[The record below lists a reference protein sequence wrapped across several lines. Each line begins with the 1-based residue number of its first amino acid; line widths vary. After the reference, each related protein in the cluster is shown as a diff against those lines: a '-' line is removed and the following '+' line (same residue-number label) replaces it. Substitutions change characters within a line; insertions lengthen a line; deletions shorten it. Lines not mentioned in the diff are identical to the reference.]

1 MFNSSKALLWWQIS
15 ALGLSPKYK
24 ALPFIVMSLSFF
36 IRIIIIYLCAIL
48 AIAFYT
54 LLERKI
60 LGYAQLRKGPN
71 KVGIAGLPQPF
82 ADALKLFIKEQTKPT
97 LSNISPYILSP
108 IITLILA
115 LLLWAL
121 YPHPYSS
128 FFMPLGILF
137 FISISRLNVY
147 TTLGAGWASNSKYAL
162 LGALRRVAQTISYEV
177 RIIFI
182 LLPIP
187 IFTLSFDISIIKQ
200 TQATWPLFL
209 CPLLLIIWFTSI
221 LAETNRTPF
230 DFAEGESELVSG
242 FNVEYRA
249 GGFALIFMA
258 EYANII
264 IIRLFT
270 SIFFITLI
278 TPPIL
283 SLSILILTTTI
294 LSILFIWIRGT
305 LPRIRYDR
313 LISLTWK
320 SFLPI
325 SLFLILIFTPLLT
338 FFSLGSYLS
347 IRLLI

>member
-1 MFNSSKALLWWQIS
+1 MT
-15 ALGLSPKYK
+15 
-24 ALPFIVMSLSFF
+24 LSFF

-60 LGYAQLRKGPN
+60 LGYAQIRKGPN

-82 ADALKLFIKEQTKPT
+82 ADALKLFVKEQTKPT
-97 LSNISPYILSP
+97 SSNQSPYILSP

-121 YPHPYSS
+121 YPHPFPS
-128 FFMPLGILF
+128 FFMPLGVLF
-137 FISISRLNVY
+137 FISISSLNIY

-162 LGALRRVAQTISYEV
+162 LGALRGVAQTISYEV

-187 IFTLSFDISIIKQ
+187 IFTLTFDINIIKQ
-200 TQATWPLFL
+200 VQIIWPAFL
-209 CPLLLIIWFTSI
+209 CPLLLFIWFISV
-221 LAETNRTPF
+221 LAETSRTPF

-242 FNVEYRA
+242 FNVEYSA
-249 GGFALIFMA
+249 GGFALIFIA

-270 SIFFITLI
+270 RIFFIRIISPSL
-278 TPPIL
+278 L
-283 SLSILILTTTI
+283 SLLILIITTSI
-294 LSILFIWIRGT
+294 FSILFIWIRGT

-313 LISLTWK
+313 LMALTWK

-325 SLFLILIFTPLLT
+325 SLLLILIFTPLLAL
-338 FFSLGSYLS
+338 FSLGS
-347 IRLLI
+347 